1 MHASLRFFWV
11 FSYSISHPFYSMDV
25 LGQQVDA
32 FIASPGCL
40 KDIAP
45 FVASEELSQSF
56 FARYNLYAPPMAVQ
70 AAGGAGAIARPH
82 CHGKDA
88 DGMFVPQEPCPGP
101 HGCHGPMTIEDR
113 TKPGGRANYRYK
125 CNRKVG
131 QGRCGITRSSVQI
144 ITGSSRIPRQRTGL
158 RQLVAPR
165 S

>member
-70 AAGGAGAIARPH
+70 AAGGAGATS
-82 CHGKDA
+82 
-88 DGMFVPQEPCPGP
+88 VPSWL
-101 HGCHGPMTIEDR
+101 
-113 TKPGGRANYRYK
+113 
-125 CNRKVG
+125 V
-131 QGRCGITRSSVQI
+131 SWS
-144 ITGSSRIPRQRTGL
+144 GSLEASAEQRTS
-158 RQLVAPR
+158 R
-165 S
+165 SRCECLAERSWI